1 MGKSD
6 KWEKDN
12 GRGWRLWHGA
22 QSPSGWRQA
31 PWQGAG
37 NDNKSKFPA
46 YDSKPPGKSHGKG
59 PKNDK
64 VTGSDLENADD
75 MVGEVQRA
83 VNNARRAENRLA
95 RLVKEREK
103 EAAQWEEYAEEARKA
118 FYYEKSRHLRAI
130 QHFEKEIQ
138 AAQLTQ
144 QEARLALR
152 ERVICAGS
160 GDRPMETAESDGE
173 WERMLAA
180 HEQERSRTDDAVL
193 RRAMKE
199 ARTTG
204 QPGRYLLPGPSLGGV
219 PPPPPGPPGLSAM
232 GASQCGDDPQASAYN
247 AVSPTLRHAR
257 TDPYTQA
264 SPRATSIPDT
274 KERSGSDGSLDR
286 PRTSPVHPGMARREC
301 PDPCH
306 GVKEVTKQPPAKL
319 APHSDL
325 AEKLQAKRAALLP
338 FGVAPSGSDIGRM
351 ANSAS
356 LGDDLLR
363 QWQGLASMT
372 VDDDDPDLADTGQM
386 PLTEL
391 E

>member
-1 MGKSD
+1 
-6 KWEKDN
+6 
-12 GRGWRLWHGA
+12 
-22 QSPSGWRQA
+22 
-31 PWQGAG
+31 
-37 NDNKSKFPA
+37 
-46 YDSKPPGKSHGKG
+46 
-59 PKNDK
+59 
-64 VTGSDLENADD
+64 
-75 MVGEVQRA
+75 
-83 VNNARRAENRLA
+83 
-95 RLVKEREK
+95 
-103 EAAQWEEYAEEARKA
+103 
-118 FYYEKSRHLRAI
+118 
-130 QHFEKEIQ
+130 
-138 AAQLTQ
+138 
-144 QEARLALR
+144 
-152 ERVICAGS
+152 
-160 GDRPMETAESDGE
+160 
-173 WERMLAA
+173 
-180 HEQERSRTDDAVL
+180 
-193 RRAMKE
+193 
-199 ARTTG
+199 
-204 QPGRYLLPGPSLGGV
+204 
-219 PPPPPGPPGLSAM
+219 M

-274 KERSGSDGSLDR
+274 KERSGSDGSLYR

-301 PDPCH
+301 PDPW
-306 GVKEVTKQPPAKL
+306 QPPAKL